1 MTTGLVIAI
10 IGAFFAAVLPGI
22 GSAYGVQIGGQ
33 AAAGV
38 VSEKPELFGKLLVL
52 QALPGT
58 QGIYGFLTAVL
69 IMVRTGL
76 LSGNPVALNTYQ
88 GWAFFVA
95 ALAEHGSAHG
105 HRWPAFRYQS
115 GKGRCG
121 SYPHDGKTARLF
133 RKGHYHDRSGRDLRH
148 SGFAGLRPA
157 GFRRHSCLRQLM
169 QKARSSLG
177 SRSNY

>member
-76 LSGNPVALNTYQ
+76 LSGNPVALSTYQ

-95 ALAEHGSAHG
+95 ALPMAIVGLLSAIS
-105 HRWPAFRYQS
+105 Q
-115 GKGRCG
+115 GKAAVAAI
-121 SYPHDGKTARLF
+121 HMTAKQPDSSA
-133 RKGHYHDRSGRDLRH
+133 KGITMTALVETYAI
-148 SGFAGLRPA
+148 F
-157 GFRRHSCLRQLM
+157 
-169 QKARSSLG
+169 SLLV
-177 SRSNY
+177 SLLLILNFNL